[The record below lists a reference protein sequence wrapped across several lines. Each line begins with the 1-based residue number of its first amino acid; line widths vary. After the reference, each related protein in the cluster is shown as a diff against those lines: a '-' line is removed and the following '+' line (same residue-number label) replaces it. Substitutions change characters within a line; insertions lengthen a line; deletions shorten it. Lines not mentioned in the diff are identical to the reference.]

1 MSRRSS
7 PAPALSLL
15 TACVLGLAACGEQV
29 PGGMPAEAQSQTAAG
44 QAATEQPATDQTG
57 ADQTG
62 ADQGAVDQTGAGPG
76 AVGSDAD
83 GPIVVKIGEE
93 EFLTNMAIY
102 RRYDDAKETALAL
115 GAPVAPAEV
124 LEGGKKQDFADGAI
138 YWSPQTGAQIVRGQ
152 ILATYLDNGGPAGRL
167 GWPVSDELVEDE
179 VIYSDFQRGQIR
191 LEDQSIRVI
200 EHSG

>member
-7 PAPALSLL
+7 PAPALWLL
-15 TACVLGLAACGEQV
+15 TACVLWLAACGEQV

-44 QAATEQPATDQTG
+44 QAATEQPATDQIG
-57 ADQTG
+57 G
-62 ADQGAVDQTGAGPG
+62 DQGAGDQTGAGPG
-76 AVGSDAD
+76 AIGPAAGSDAD
-83 GPIVVKIGEE
+83 DPIVVKIGED

-191 LEDQSIRVI
+191 LEDQAIRVV

>member
-7 PAPALSLL
+7 PAPALWLL
-15 TACVLGLAACGEQV
+15 TACILGLAACGEQI
-29 PGGMPAEAQSQTAAG
+29 PGGMPAEAQSQTATDQGAPGEVGAG
-44 QAATEQPATDQTG
+44 QAGAGQTG
-57 ADQTG
+57 AE
-62 ADQGAVDQTGAGPG
+62 PG
-76 AVGSDAD
+76 ASGPAAGSDAD
-83 GPIVVKIGEE
+83 DPIVVKIGED

-115 GAPVAPAEV
+115 GAPVAPAEA

-138 YWSPQTGAQIVRGQ
+138 FWSPQTGAQIVRGQ
-152 ILATYLDNGGPAGRL
+152 ILATYRDNGGPAGRL
-167 GWPVSDELVEDE
+167 GWPVSDEIAEGE

-191 LEDQSIRVI
+191 LEGQAIRVV

>member
-7 PAPALSLL
+7 PAPALWLI
-15 TACVLGLAACGEQV
+15 TACILGLAACGEQT
-29 PGGMPAEAQSQTAAG
+29 PGGMPAEAQSRT
-44 QAATEQPATDQTG
+44 ATDQG
-57 ADQTG
+57 AAG
-62 ADQGAVDQTGAGPG
+62 QTGAGQVGTGQTGAEPG
-76 AVGSDAD
+76 ASGPAAGSDAD
-83 GPIVVKIGEE
+83 DPIVVKIGEE

-152 ILATYLDNGGPAGRL
+152 ILATYIDNGGPAGRL
-167 GWPVSDELVEDE
+167 GWPVSDELAEGE

-191 LEDQSIRVI
+191 LEGQAIRVV

>member
-7 PAPALSLL
+7 PAPALWLL
-15 TACVLGLAACGEQV
+15 TACILGLAACGEQI
-29 PGGMPAEAQSQTAAG
+29 PGGMPAEAQSRT
-44 QAATEQPATDQTG
+44 ATDQG
-57 ADQTG
+57 AAG
-62 ADQGAVDQTGAGPG
+62 QTGAGPVG
-76 AVGSDAD
+76 AGQVGAGQTGADPGAAAPAAGADAD
-83 GPIVVKIGEE
+83 DPIVVKIGEE

-138 YWSPQTGAQIVRGQ
+138 FWSPQTGAQIVRGQ
-152 ILATYLDNGGPAGRL
+152 ILATYRDNGGPAGRL
-167 GWPVSDELVEDE
+167 GWPVSDEIAEGE

-191 LEDQSIRVI
+191 LEDQAIRVV

>member
-7 PAPALSLL
+7 PAPALWLL

-83 GPIVVKIGEE
+83 DPIVVKIGEE

-102 RRYDDAKETALAL
+102 RRYDDAKETPLAL
-115 GAPVAPAEV
+115 GAPVAPAEA

-138 YWSPQTGAQIVRGQ
+138 FWSPQTGAQIVRGQ
-152 ILATYLDNGGPAGRL
+152 ILATYRDNGGPAGRL
-167 GWPVSDELVEDE
+167 GWPVSDEIAEGE

-191 LEDQSIRVI
+191 LEDQAIRVV

>member
-7 PAPALSLL
+7 PAPALWLL
-15 TACVLGLAACGEQV
+15 TACVLGLAACGEQI
-29 PGGMPAEAQSQTAAG
+29 PGGMPAEAQSQTATDQGAADQVGTGQVGAG
-44 QAATEQPATDQTG
+44 QTG
-57 ADQTG
+57 AD
-62 ADQGAVDQTGAGPG
+62 PG
-76 AVGSDAD
+76 AAAPAAGSDAD
-83 GPIVVKIGEE
+83 DPIVVKIGEE

-138 YWSPQTGAQIVRGQ
+138 FWSPQTGAQIVRGQ
-152 ILATYLDNGGPAGRL
+152 ILATYRDNGGPAGRL
-167 GWPVSDELVEDE
+167 GWPVSDEIAEGE

-191 LEDQSIRVI
+191 LEDQAIRVV

>member
-7 PAPALSLL
+7 PAPALWLL

-44 QAATEQPATDQTG
+44 QAATEQPATDQIG
-57 ADQTG
+57 G
-62 ADQGAVDQTGAGPG
+62 DQGAGDQTGAGPG
-76 AVGSDAD
+76 AIGPAAGSDAD
-83 GPIVVKIGEE
+83 DPIVVKIGED

-191 LEDQSIRVI
+191 LEDQAIRVV
-200 EHSG
+200 EHSR

>member
-7 PAPALSLL
+7 PAPALWLL

-44 QAATEQPATDQTG
+44 QAATEQPATDQIG
-57 ADQTG
+57 G
-62 ADQGAVDQTGAGPG
+62 DQGAGDQTGAGPG
-76 AVGSDAD
+76 AIGPAAGSDAD
-83 GPIVVKIGEE
+83 DPIVVKIGED

-191 LEDQSIRVI
+191 LEDQAIRVV

>member
-7 PAPALSLL
+7 PAPALWLL

-44 QAATEQPATDQTG
+44 QAATEQPATDQIG
-57 ADQTG
+57 G
-62 ADQGAVDQTGAGPG
+62 DQGAGDQTGAGPG
-76 AVGSDAD
+76 AGSDAD
-83 GPIVVKIGEE
+83 DPIVVKIGED

>member
-7 PAPALSLL
+7 PAPALWLL

-44 QAATEQPATDQTG
+44 QAATEQPATDQIG
-57 ADQTG
+57 G
-62 ADQGAVDQTGAGPG
+62 DQGAGDQTGAGPG
-76 AVGSDAD
+76 AIGPAAGSDAD
-83 GPIVVKIGEE
+83 DPIVVKIGED

-138 YWSPQTGAQIVRGQ
+138 FWSPQTGAQIVRGQ

-191 LEDQSIRVI
+191 LEDQAIRVV

>member
-7 PAPALSLL
+7 PAPALWLL
-15 TACVLGLAACGEQV
+15 TACVLGLAACGEQI
-29 PGGMPAEAQSQTAAG
+29 PGGMPAEAQSQTA
-44 QAATEQPATDQTG
+44 T
-57 ADQTG
+57 
-62 ADQGAVDQTGAGPG
+62 DQGAAGQTGAGPVG
-76 AVGSDAD
+76 ADQTAAYPGAAAPAAGADAD
-83 GPIVVKIGEE
+83 DPIVVKIGEE

-152 ILATYLDNGGPAGRL
+152 ILAAYLDNGGPAGRL

>member
-7 PAPALSLL
+7 PAPALWLL
-15 TACVLGLAACGEQV
+15 TACVLGLAACGEQI

-44 QAATEQPATDQTG
+44 QAATEQPATDQIG
-57 ADQTG
+57 G
-62 ADQGAVDQTGAGPG
+62 DQGAGDQTGAGPG
-76 AVGSDAD
+76 AIGPAAGSDAD
-83 GPIVVKIGEE
+83 DPIVVKIGED

-191 LEDQSIRVI
+191 LEDQAIRVV

>member
-7 PAPALSLL
+7 PAPALWLL

-44 QAATEQPATDQTG
+44 QAATEQPATDQIGGDQG
-57 ADQTG
+57 AGDQTG
-62 ADQGAVDQTGAGPG
+62 ADPG
-76 AVGSDAD
+76 AAAPAAGAAAD
-83 GPIVVKIGEE
+83 DPIVVKIGEE

-102 RRYDDAKETALAL
+102 RRYDDAKETPLAL

-138 YWSPQTGAQIVRGQ
+138 FWSPQTGAQIVRGQ
-152 ILATYLDNGGPAGRL
+152 ILATYRDNGGPAGRL
-167 GWPVSDELVEDE
+167 GWPVSDEIADGE

-191 LEDQSIRVI
+191 LEDQAIRVV

>member
-7 PAPALSLL
+7 PAPALWLL

-44 QAATEQPATDQTG
+44 QAATEQPATDQIG
-57 ADQTG
+57 G
-62 ADQGAVDQTGAGPG
+62 DQGAGDQTGAGPG
-76 AVGSDAD
+76 AIGPAAGSDAD
-83 GPIVVKIGEE
+83 DPIVVKIGEE

-102 RRYDDAKETALAL
+102 RRYDDAKETPLAL
-115 GAPVAPAEV
+115 GAPVAPAEE

-138 YWSPQTGAQIVRGQ
+138 FWSPQTGAQIVRGQ
-152 ILATYLDNGGPAGRL
+152 ILATYRDNGGPAGRL
-167 GWPVSDELVEDE
+167 GWPVSDEITEGE

-191 LEDQSIRVI
+191 LEDQAIRVV

>member
-7 PAPALSLL
+7 PAPALWLL

-44 QAATEQPATDQTG
+44 QAATEQPATDQIGGDQG
-57 ADQTG
+57 AGDQTG
-62 ADQGAVDQTGAGPG
+62 ADPG
-76 AVGSDAD
+76 AAAPAAGADAND
-83 GPIVVKIGEE
+83 PIVVKIGEE

-102 RRYDDAKETALAL
+102 RRYDDAKETPLAL
-115 GAPVAPAEV
+115 GAPVAPAEA

-138 YWSPQTGAQIVRGQ
+138 FWSPQTGAQIVRGQ
-152 ILATYLDNGGPAGRL
+152 ILATYRDNGGPAGRL
-167 GWPVSDELVEDE
+167 GWPVSDEITERE

-191 LEDQSIRVI
+191 LEDQAIRVV

>member
-7 PAPALSLL
+7 PAPALWLL

-44 QAATEQPATDQTG
+44 QAATEQPATDQIG
-57 ADQTG
+57 GDQTG
-62 ADQGAVDQTGAGPG
+62 GNQTGAGLG
-76 AVGSDAD
+76 ATGPAAGSDAD
-83 GPIVVKIGEE
+83 DPIVVKIGED

-124 LEGGKKQDFADGAI
+124 LEGGKRQDFADGAI